1 MEREKR
7 SNDWTLGSAG
17 LGSPSLIPSLVDIQ
31 SDNMPNADVVSTMW
45 RSRHSIASGS
55 RLGDSCL
62 CCLVIFQY
70 SIDMVLGLFKSALCV
85 AALQAVSI
93 AAQPQPDLPM
103 DLSLEDRLILGAAV
117 IQKSYDQALADQASA
132 KASVQGKGLERAAA
146 APSSSGIELT
156 DDDERAIVDLLLL
169 AKASDEDTGG
179 NNLDQLMNGLWELSL
194 NASKKSTA
202 DDASLPPNS
211 TTTTPVV
218 TTNAPTSTEPAT
230 KIVATTTIEP
240 SPSPSL
246 ADETIEPSPS
256 PSSAVEPTSAPS
268 TTAVETTAAPTT
280 TATEAP
286 VADVKVAASNDETKS
301 NGSSSDGSTAWAIVG
316 VVGAVAGVAMVVA
329 YVNHRRRE
337 DEHFVTPVPE
347 FCNDLPVECATKDTK
362 NDAEEDSF
370 SLEGVVAHDAKPD
383 NLPV

>member
-1 MEREKR
+1 
-7 SNDWTLGSAG
+7 
-17 LGSPSLIPSLVDIQ
+17 
-31 SDNMPNADVVSTMW
+31 MW

-55 RLGDSCL
+55 RPGDSCL
-62 CCLVIFQY
+62 FSLVIIQS

-93 AAQPQPDLPM
+93 AAQPQPEIPV

-117 IQKSYDQALADQASA
+117 IQDSYDQALADQASA

-146 APSSSGIELT
+146 AASSSGIDLT
-156 DDDERAIVDLLLL
+156 DDDQRAIVDLLLL

-202 DDASLPPNS
+202 TDAILPPNS
-211 TTTTPVV
+211 TTSTPVV

-230 KIVATTTIEP
+230 TIVPTTTIEP

-246 ADETIEPSPS
+246 AVETMEPSPS
-256 PSSAVEPTSAPS
+256 PSLAVEPTSAPS
-268 TTAVETTAAPTT
+268 TTATAAPTT

-286 VADVKVAASNDETKS
+286 VADVKVAASNDEAKS
-301 NGSSSDGSTAWAIVG
+301 DGSSSSVSTAWVIVG

-329 YVNHRRRE
+329 HMNHRRHE

-347 FCNDLPVECATKDTK
+347 FINDLPVECATKDIK
-362 NDAEEDSF
+362 NDAKEDSF
-370 SLEGVVAHDAKPD
+370 SLEGVVAHGAKPDAD